1 MKNPI
6 FLAISAILMVLIVQ
20 FTSNIS
26 VQYIKDELNFTKKTL
41 IKIENFKNY
50 ISSAINNKSLSP
62 QDKFKAGKYLGP
74 VENATEDAI
83 NAINLYMTIIKKLSS
98 ALKINQ
104 DKIVGAIV
112 ILFALLTIFV
122 QTLFTKRLLFLFL
135 VAISI
140 IPLSF
145 FIDYFINQFYFN
157 PQIKE
162 YLKEIENFVIKG
174 DSKTIIDMFTTST
187 TQAVGALLGLSK
199 TFIIKAAIDFLVV
212 PLILIFILKKIF

>member
-20 FTSNIS
+20 FTSDIS
-26 VQYIKDELNFTKKTL
+26 LKYVKDELNFTKKTL
-41 IKIENFKNY
+41 TKIENFKNY
-50 ISSAINNKSLSP
+50 ISSTINNKHLSP
-62 QDKFKAGKYLGP
+62 QDKFKASTYMGP
-74 VENATEDAI
+74 VENASEDAI
-83 NAINLYMTIIKKLSS
+83 GAIKLYITILQKLSS

-104 DKIVGAIV
+104 DKIVGAVV

-122 QTLFTKRLLFLFL
+122 QTPFTKRLLFLFL

-157 PQIKE
+157 PQINE
-162 YLKEIENFVIKG
+162 YLKEIESFMIKG

-199 TFIIKAAIDFLVV
+199 TFFTKAAINFLVV

>member
-20 FTSNIS
+20 FTSDIS
-26 VQYIKDELNFTKKTL
+26 SKYVKNELDFTTKTL
-41 IKIENFKNY
+41 IKIKNFKNY
-50 ISSAINNKSLSP
+50 ISSTINNKHLSP
-62 QDKFKAGKYLGP
+62 QDKFRAGKYMIP
-74 VENATEDAI
+74 IKNASEDAI
-83 NAINLYMTIIKKLSS
+83 DTINLYITILKKLSS

-104 DKIVGAIV
+104 DKIVGVIV

-122 QTLFTKRLLFLFL
+122 QTSFTKRLLFLFL

-145 FIDYFINQFYFN
+145 FVDYFINQFYFN

-174 DSKTIIDMFTTST
+174 DSKTIIEMFTTST

-199 TFIIKAAIDFLVV
+199 TFLIKAAINFLVV